1 MMKWIFSAFVII
13 SSVCA
18 VLLGKTEELTNSLL
32 NEGVNAVELS
42 FYLLGGMCV
51 WGGIMRVADKAGIT
65 YYLSML
71 FKPAAKLIFKDLNY
85 KGKAFKAMTMNIV
98 ANLLGL
104 GNAATPFGLEAMKEL
119 EKEEK
124 TDDTAS
130 SNMIAFTV
138 LNTASIT
145 IIPATAA
152 SLRAKHNAVSPM
164 DILPFTLLNSL
175 ITLVLAMTLTVVVN
189 KFRFRKSRRNEKK

>member
-1 MMKWIFSAFVII
+1 MMKWIFSGFVII
-13 SSVCA
+13 SAVFA
-18 VLLGKTEELTNSLL
+18 VLLGNTEALTNSLL
-32 NEGVNAVELS
+32 NDGVSAVELS

-65 YYLSML
+65 HYLSIMFRPL
-71 FKPAAKLIFKDLNY
+71 ARLIFRNIDY

-124 TDDTAS
+124 PGDSAS
-130 SNMIAFTV
+130 PNMIAFTV

-152 SLRAKHNAVSPM
+152 SLRAKHNAASPM
-164 DILPFTLLNSL
+164 DILPYTLLNSF
-175 ITLVLAMTLTVVVN
+175 ITLIFAMTLTVTIN
-189 KFRFRKSRRNEKK
+189 KISRSKKGGRNKK